1 MKKILNYIIILLRIF
16 IISYIIVFAI
26 NSNISLANNQI
37 NIFCLIIITLS
48 IIIEIIYNIREK
60 ILKLDVKCY
69 LLAIICSLI
78 FLMML
83 PISNCLNSSLLID
96 CSIIIKII
104 FVLSLIYSCMYI
116 FLTLLE
122 YKSIK
127 KDDCVK
133 TGKIILLLIFVISL
147 LFILT
152 TTTGYFD
159 YDYET
164 IWELLQN
171 KWQMSGIYPP
181 AFWLLSYLCKIL
193 FNNPFPIIVLN
204 FFLFAYFCNYAIKL
218 LERETKNIKILILF
232 FLILLFQIVPFDQ
245 VRYLNKDTVFSLSF
259 GILILSI
266 YDYLF
271 QNKMTLKIKINLLLF
286 STMVLIFRYGTSYFL
301 IFFFLILGIMI
312 IKKRQYKNLKFL
324 GFNIVVILLV
334 HIIINYISYDMLNMK
349 PYDKNYAY
357 TIPIYQIAAF
367 ANDGYEFRLE
377 DRHYLQNNFY
387 LPIEYMKDNFIKGD
401 GDALTRFWRLDQT
414 YSQKIN
420 DFSYT
425 GLIKINFHLFQDK
438 PAFYI
443 NHFFDLS
450 EILWNISG
458 DESEL
463 SECYLDG
470 RTNDDNIKLT
480 FLNKPV
486 NSFINV
492 FLKSFL
498 FKIRIRGGLAIFII
512 ILSLTI
518 IYYKKRYDLLIPFIL
533 IFVWCLLLIISM
545 PMLNTRYC
553 LPFINIYPFIFCL
566 SLGVGRESK
575 ETIGDEE

>member
-1 MKKILNYIIILLRIF
+1 MKKILNYINILLRIF
-16 IISYIIVFAI
+16 LIFYIILFAI
-26 NSNISLANNQI
+26 NSNISLANNQV
-37 NIFCLIIITLS
+37 NIFCLIIIALS
-48 IIIEIIYNIREK
+48 IMIEIIYNIRKK
-60 ILKLDVKCY
+60 ILKLNVKCY

-83 PISNCLNSSLLID
+83 PISNCLNSSLLINL
-96 CSIIIKII
+96 SIIIKTI

-116 FLTLLE
+116 FLALLE
-122 YKSIK
+122 YNSIK
-127 KDDCVK
+127 KEDCVK
-133 TGKIILLLIFVISL
+133 TGKIILLLVFVISL
-147 LFILT
+147 LFVFT

-204 FFLFAYFCNYAIKL
+204 FLLFVYFCNYSIKL
-218 LERETKNIKILILF
+218 LERETSNKKILILF

-245 VRYLNKDTVFSLSF
+245 VRYLNKDTIFSLSF
-259 GILILSI
+259 SILILSI

-271 QNKMTLKIKINLLLF
+271 QNKMTLKIKINLLIF

-301 IFFFLILGIMI
+301 IFFFLIFGIMT
-312 IKKRQYKNLKFL
+312 IKKRQYKNFKFL
-324 GFNIVVILLV
+324 GFNIIVILLV
-334 HIIINYISYDMLNMK
+334 HIIINYISYDILNMK

-367 ANDGYEFRLE
+367 ANDGYEFRSE
-377 DRHYLQNNFY
+377 DRQYLQNNFY

-401 GDALTRFWRLDQT
+401 GDVLTRFWRLEQT
-414 YSQKIN
+414 YSEKIN

-438 PAFYI
+438 PIFYI

-450 EILWNISG
+450 EVLWNISG
-458 DESEL
+458 NESEL

-486 NSFINV
+486 NSFINI

-498 FKIRIRGGLAIFII
+498 FKIRIRGGLSIFII
-512 ILSLTI
+512 ILSLAI
-518 IYYKKRYDLLIPFIL
+518 IYYKKRYNLLIPFIL

-545 PMLNTRYC
+545 PMPNTRYC

-566 SLGVGRESK
+566 SLGVEREFK
-575 ETIGDEE
+575 EKIGGKE